1 MRDGMETGKTDELK
15 ETIKILMLKKLSINQ
30 LPEEIKIKI
39 KASSIA
45 ELESIRDNIF
55 EINSLEELDNYLK

>member
-1 MRDGMETGKTDELK
+1 
-15 ETIKILMLKKLSINQ
+15 MLKKLSINQ